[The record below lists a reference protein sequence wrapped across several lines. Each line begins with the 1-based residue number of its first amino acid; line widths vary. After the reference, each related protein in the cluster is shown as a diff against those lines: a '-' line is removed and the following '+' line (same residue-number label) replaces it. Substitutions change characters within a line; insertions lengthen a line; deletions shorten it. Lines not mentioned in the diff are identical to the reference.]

1 MKKKSIW
8 GVLLSLVVTFTI
20 VLSFSGIVSA
30 AEVTDSGDFGSGLH
44 WELDSDGKLT
54 ISKTG
59 EGSGDMG
66 YFPYR
71 GDVPWCNYVED
82 ITKVEIQSGV
92 TTIGRYAFYYCENLT
107 SISIPSTVTVI
118 DDYAFYRCEKLPS
131 IDIPTGVTYIGIESF
146 YCCKALTSVSIPSAV
161 TSIGKKAFYDCVELT
176 TCTIASDCGLT
187 TIPEY
192 MFYDCQKL
200 TSVSIPNG
208 VTGIEQYAFFYCISL
223 ETVSIPSTVTSIG
236 NVAFYYCE
244 SLTTAYLS
252 DNITVIGDYAFY
264 YCKNLTFPNFPHY
277 VETIGEAAFQD
288 CLCLTELT
296 IPDTVTSIGNR
307 AFTMCENLE
316 TLTFPNSANLKFDTI
331 PAGCFSSCK
340 KLSQV
345 TIPSGIKSIEMSAFN
360 YCIALS
366 DVTLPASVT
375 AIGGFAF
382 EGCGSLEELTLP
394 DSVTTIGG
402 ATFSQSGLKSF
413 VIPAGITE
421 IPDYCFSGCSALESF
436 DIPNTVYTIENNAFE
451 GCTSLKSIVIPDSVT
466 EIPDAAFC
474 DCSSLESVTIPD
486 SITSIGRSAFASCT
500 NLTNVV
506 IPDSVSLIDELAFQG
521 TAIQSITL
529 PGSLDT
535 VKGYAFQNNE
545 YLQSVTFSED
555 IEYIDSFAF
564 NGCDNIKTAVIPSTV
579 WYIGENALG
588 SGENMTDIYL
598 YANPAYLYC
607 FSSEGNYNENTKIH
621 VPSQYLAD
629 YQSNYWYIS
638 DLFVGDA
645 DGTINIGSSTHLCG
659 YTLSMDGNIGVN
671 FYMTLG
677 DDVLNN
683 ASTAYMQFTIN
694 GKTQKVKVSDAARDG
709 VYYVFRCDTVAKEMT
724 DTISAQMFI
733 SEGNADGDAYT
744 YSVRDYAVYILNH
757 QSDFDAET
765 IAVVK
770 AMLNYG
776 ASAQKF
782 FGYKTDNLANSVL
795 SDNDRKI
802 PYADPASMVFT
813 SSAKVVNS
821 DIKLEKVSLS
831 LKSEITMKLYFS
843 GDTTGVNFY
852 IGPTK
857 LKSSKSGSYTVV
869 TITGIYAQN
878 IGNGV
883 NVDAYAGDTYL
894 GSARCA
900 PMKYCYLAL
909 TSNDAA
915 VTPEL
920 KEVVSAL
927 YYYNQALIQYAG

>member
-8 GVLLSLVVTFTI
+8 GVLLSLVVTVAVLTVFGGIAVSADPTVIDSGSCGDNVTYTLYSDGLMEITGTGAMTDYSYGAAVPWYDYKADITSVTI
-20 VLSFSGIVSA
+20 SSGITHIGANSFNYYYTNIETVSIPDS
-30 AEVTDSGDFGSGLH
+30 VTS
-44 WELDSDGKLT
+44 
-54 ISKTG
+54 
-59 EGSGDMG
+59 
-66 YFPYR
+66 
-71 GDVPWCNYVED
+71 
-82 ITKVEIQSGV
+82 
-92 TTIGRYAFYYCENLT
+92 IGQYAFYYCINLT
-107 SISIPSTVTVI
+107 TADLSDNIIEI
-118 DDYAFYRCEKLPS
+118 DDYAFY
-131 IDIPTGVTYIGIESF
+131 Y
-146 YCCKALTSVSIPSAV
+146 
-161 TSIGKKAFYDCVELT
+161 
-176 TCTIASDCGLT
+176 
-187 TIPEY
+187 
-192 MFYDCQKL
+192 CQKL
-200 TSVSIPNG
+200 KI
-208 VTGIEQYAFFYCISL
+208 
-223 ETVSIPSTVTSIG
+223 
-236 NVAFYYCE
+236 
-244 SLTTAYLS
+244 
-252 DNITVIGDYAFY
+252 
-264 YCKNLTFPNFPHY
+264 PNFPHNI
-277 VETIGEAAFQD
+277 EKIGEAAFQC
-288 CLCLTELT
+288 CLEITELT
-296 IPDTVTSIGNR
+296 IPDSVTSIGPR
-307 AFTMCENLE
+307 AFCTCQNME
-316 TLTFPNSANLKFDTI
+316 TLNFPAAENLKFDTI
-331 PAGCFSSCK
+331 PSGCFNDCK
-340 KLSQV
+340 SLTTV
-345 TIPSGIKSIEMSAFN
+345 TIPSGIEHLDSYAFKSCEL
-360 YCIALS
+360 LS
-366 DVTLPASVT
+366 SVNIPT
-375 AIGGFAF
+375 SVYEIGSGAFAF
-382 EGCGSLEELTLP
+382 CSSLKELPLTNN
-394 DSVTTIGG
+394 VTTIGG
-402 ATFSQSGLKSF
+402 EAFSHSGLTSF
-413 VIPAGITE
+413 T
-421 IPDYCFSGCSALESF
+421 IPDSITK
-436 DIPNTVYTIENNAFE
+436 IPNFCFRECPDLV
-451 GCTSLKSIVIPDSVT
+451 SIDIPDSVT
-466 EIPDAAFC
+466 EIGSAAFEYC
-474 DCSSLESVTIPD
+474 TSLKSVVIPDSIREIPDSAFCGCSSLESVTIPD
-486 SITSIGRSAFASCT
+486 SITYIGRSAFTSCT

-506 IPDSVSLIDELAFQG
+506 IPDSVSSIDELAFQG

-598 YANPAYLYC
+598 YVDPSTLNW

-629 YQSNYWYIS
+629 YKSYYWYIR

-645 DGTINIGSSTHLCG
+645 DGTINIGGSTHLCG

-683 ASTAYMQFTIN
+683 ASTAYMQFTVN
-694 GKTQKVKVSDAARDG
+694 GKTQKVKVSDAKRDG
-709 VYYVFRCDTVAKEMT
+709 TYYVFRCDTVAKEMT

-757 QSDFDAET
+757 QSDFGAKT
-765 IAVVK
+765 VAVVK

-782 FGYKTDNLANSVL
+782 FGYKLDNLANSVL

-843 GDTTGVNFY
+843 GDTTGVDFY
-852 IGPTK
+852 VGPTK
-857 LKSSKSGSYTVV
+857 LKVSKSGSYTVV

-878 IGNGV
+878 IGTGV

-909 TSNDAA
+909 TSTDAA

-927 YYYNQALIQYAG
+927 YYYNQALIQYAS